1 MVPLYTRPNHESWA
15 GLVAIKGRHPA
26 VKVAAIVNP
35 ASGPG
40 ATRDAAYEAG
50 IGRLVA
56 AGIRVIGYVA
66 TGYGALPA
74 NAVALDLARW
84 RQHYPGVEGV
94 FLDEVPTQAAQRF
107 HYGQIAAD
115 ARRHGFSLLV
125 GNPGIST
132 DVAFAEWFDV
142 LIAYEQPGWP
152 GPGEPSAEL
161 AARFGKQKFGM
172 LAYETAG
179 FTPEAAADAASR
191 FGWMYVT
198 EDAQPNPWDTLSGHA
213 EAIADSLD

>member
-1 MVPLYTRPNHESWA
+1 MVPLYTRPTHESWTA
-15 GLVAIKGRHPA
+15 LVALKGRHPA
-26 VKVAAIVNP
+26 VPVAAIVNP

-40 ATRDAAYEAG
+40 AARDPAYDAG
-50 IGRLVA
+50 IGRLIA
-56 AGIRVIGYVA
+56 AGIRVVGYVA

-94 FLDEVPTQAAQRF
+94 FLDEVPSQIAQRF

-115 ARRHGFSLLV
+115 ARRHGFKLVV

-142 LIAYEQPGWP
+142 LIAYEQPDWP

-172 LAYETAG
+172 LAYETAA
-179 FTPEAAADAASR
+179 FTPEAAAAAASR
-191 FGWMYVT
+191 FGWVYAT

>member
-1 MVPLYTRPNHESWA
+1 M
-15 GLVAIKGRHPA
+15 
-26 VKVAAIVNP
+26 NP

-40 ATRDAAYEAG
+40 LLPDAAYVAG
-50 IGRLVA
+50 IARLTR

-84 RQHYPGVEGV
+84 RQHYPAVGGV
-94 FLDEVPTQAAQRF
+94 FLDEVPTQLALRF

-115 ARRHGFSLLV
+115 ARRHGFTLVV
-125 GNPGIST
+125 GNAGIST
-132 DVAFAEWFDV
+132 DLAFAEWLDV

-161 AARFGKQKFGM
+161 ANRFGKQKFGM
-172 LAYETAG
+172 LAYETAT
-179 FTPEAAADAASR
+179 FTPEAAATAASR
-191 FGWMYVT
+191 FGWVYVT

-213 EAIADSLD
+213 EAIADALD